1 MHTGHRRHK
10 HNMRQGLLLPSPKER
25 PRLPPP
31 APECSQPSATRLGD
45 QQELC
50 REAQTRPPVAPRE
63 AHPCARQRPG
73 CQGKPWES
81 HGFPGHLLSV
91 SLHPATAAPSQSYC
105 GVVVAAPPWN
115 DPSSTQACGAPAR
128 LSPDP
133 ILSSALARSL
143 RALADP
149 RAVAALVRPT
159 PSQQGTR
166 HPQSTCPCTSTPAPL
181 VPWPPRVRA
190 PLQCWGQP
198 AQPHAPSPGS
208 KGRGREPWLG
218 KRGGPGLQG
227 PWVLP
232 EGMAK
237 ASSPCQRQGEGGE
250 SEAQQ
255 GLVGMQSLTSCCWE
269 RGEGN

>member
-10 HNMRQGLLLPSPKER
+10 HNMRQGLLLPSLSL
-25 PRLPPP
+25 LPAQVKGQTSPP
-31 APECSQPSATRLGD
+31 APECSQPSATRPGP
-45 QQELC
+45 QGGSPLC
-50 REAQTRPPVAPRE
+50 EAAASVPGE
-63 AHPCARQRPG
+63 AV
-73 CQGKPWES
+73 GKP
-81 HGFPGHLLSV
+81 GFPGHLLSV

-105 GVVVAAPPWN
+105 GVVAAAPPWK
-115 DPSSTQACGAPAR
+115 DPSSTQTCRAPAR

-149 RAVAALVRPT
+149 RATTALVSPT

-166 HPQSTCPCTSTPAPL
+166 HPQSTRPCMSTPAPL
-181 VPWPPRVRA
+181 VRWPPRVRA

-218 KRGGPGLQG
+218 KRGGPVLQG